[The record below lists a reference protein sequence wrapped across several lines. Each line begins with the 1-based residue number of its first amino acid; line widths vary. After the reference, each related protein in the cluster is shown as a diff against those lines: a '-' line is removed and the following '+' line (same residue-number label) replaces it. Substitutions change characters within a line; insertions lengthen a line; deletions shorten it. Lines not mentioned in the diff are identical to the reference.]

1 MQPSP
6 PAGPP
11 KPKVEWAARFHRL
24 SMNETEPPQLL
35 DIDGDDEDWSLPDI
49 DALWTKPAQAADA
62 EPVQGGEMVNVDDR
76 CARVRFVQELPCSL
90 SSH

>member
-1 MQPSP
+1 
-6 PAGPP
+6 
-11 KPKVEWAARFHRL
+11 
-24 SMNETEPPQLL
+24 MNETEPPQLL

-49 DALWTKPAQAADA
+49 DALWTKPAQAADVDHVTKPAQAADA

-76 CARVRFVQELPCSL
+76 CARVRVVQELPCSL

>member
-1 MQPSP
+1 
-6 PAGPP
+6 
-11 KPKVEWAARFHRL
+11 
-24 SMNETEPPQLL
+24 MNETEPPQLL

-62 EPVQGGEMVNVDDR
+62 EPVQGGPAQAADADHVQGGEMVNVDDR